1 MRLGLNLFMVLAC
14 VALLSFNARDA
25 SAGGGPENVILVV
38 NADDPSSLLLAN
50 HYIHLRQ
57 IPPTNVVY
65 LSGMPKTDQ
74 VALATFQ
81 LKIMRP
87 ILEKIRQE
95 KIGDHVDYIVYS
107 SGFPTAVK
115 IGPHLKKMNALL
127 VENGQSPLS
136 GKIFK
141 PFASL
146 TSATFFFSQVIQD
159 DPTYISLNANRYMS
173 GSTQPLLRTPFQG
186 DSQLRF
192 EQAVKDYAAEEY
204 DRAIVTL
211 LKLSKENPS
220 QVAVSYWLARCYAK
234 KKDSVN
240 SLQWLGVAMSSGWCY
255 SDYTKSDPAFK
266 SLAGS
271 ELFGGYLRRMP
282 NLEFKFLPSRG
293 FDSSISWGRN
303 GFPNSSSQ
311 GRRYVLSTMLAVNQ
325 DLGISERDSLDQL
338 TASVATDGTRPKGT
352 FYFSK
357 TSNVRTTTR
366 MASFEPAIVELQ
378 AMGYQGEVVESPMP
392 MKKNDVLG
400 AMLGAGKLNWRS
412 SKSKILPGAIV
423 ENLTSFGGIFRNSNK
438 QTPATDFM
446 KYGAAGSSGTVVE
459 PYALQAKFPH
469 PRIHVHYVRGCTLA
483 EAFYQAVQSPFQ
495 LLILGDALCRP
506 FASQPVLD
514 VKGEFS
520 EPLSGTVAWQIETKD
535 SPLPVQAV
543 QTFVDGRLLK
553 RLADFSEVSWDT
565 TQMSDGYHELRLIGI
580 SQSPYSAVRSVTPP
594 AGAIQTQSTNVFEVI
609 VDNRGHFTELSCDQ
623 TEVAVGKKVKLK
635 VNAPGAEKISVYSN
649 TRRLSKSD
657 GASAEFKIDT
667 RKLGRGPV
675 RLQAIADFGGSQVR
689 SRPITINVLGDINLE
704 VPETVSQPKK

>member
-1 MRLGLNLFMVLAC
+1 M
-14 VALLSFNARDA
+14 
-25 SAGGGPENVILVV
+25 ILVV

-211 LKLSKENPS
+211 LKLSRENPS

-240 SLQWLGVAMSSGWCY
+240 SLQWLGVAMGSGWCY

-282 NLEFKFLPSRG
+282 NLAFKFLPS
-293 FDSSISWGRN
+293 
-303 GFPNSSSQ
+303 SQ
-311 GRRYVLSTMLAVNQ
+311 T
-325 DLGISERDSLDQL
+325 
-338 TASVATDGTRPKGT
+338 
-352 FYFSK
+352 
-357 TSNVRTTTR
+357 
-366 MASFEPAIVELQ
+366 
-378 AMGYQGEVVESPMP
+378 
-392 MKKNDVLG
+392 
-400 AMLGAGKLNWRS
+400 
-412 SKSKILPGAIV
+412 LP
-423 ENLTSFGGIFRNSNK
+423 
-438 QTPATDFM
+438 
-446 KYGAAGSSGTVVE
+446 
-459 PYALQAKFPH
+459 
-469 PRIHVHYVRGCTLA
+469 
-483 EAFYQAVQSPFQ
+483 
-495 LLILGDALCRP
+495 
-506 FASQPVLD
+506 
-514 VKGEFS
+514 
-520 EPLSGTVAWQIETKD
+520 
-535 SPLPVQAV
+535 
-543 QTFVDGRLLK
+543 
-553 RLADFSEVSWDT
+553 
-565 TQMSDGYHELRLIGI
+565 
-580 SQSPYSAVRSVTPP
+580 
-594 AGAIQTQSTNVFEVI
+594 
-609 VDNRGHFTELSCDQ
+609 
-623 TEVAVGKKVKLK
+623 
-635 VNAPGAEKISVYSN
+635 
-649 TRRLSKSD
+649 
-657 GASAEFKIDT
+657 
-667 RKLGRGPV
+667 
-675 RLQAIADFGGSQVR
+675 
-689 SRPITINVLGDINLE
+689 
-704 VPETVSQPKK
+704 